1 MIQGFDPRLWYQ
13 TKEKNLVYDPI
24 SVYQHW
30 FQYLTQYCHQHF
42 FISLDPIF
50 DSLLDKQYK
59 NFLKNTIRKFFDSQ
73 FWKLRNHKIEILFI
87 IKNQYWKAVGEIVE
101 ISAQN
106 YQHKIINTKS
116 NSKKSAENCA
126 QTPNSITID
135 SDILENVAK
144 QDTFQ
149 EYNHWVF
156 FN

>member
-42 FISLDPIF
+42 IISLDPIF
-50 DSLLDKQYK
+50 NSYIWFIVGE

-87 IKNQYWKAVGEIVE
+87 IKNQYWKAVGERVGIP
-101 ISAQN
+101 AQN
-106 YQHKIINTKS
+106 YQHKITNTKS
-116 NSKKSAENCA
+116 NTEKCAENCA
-126 QTPNSITID
+126 RTANYYTTLDLGPNI
-135 SDILENVAK
+135 
-144 QDTFQ
+144 FQ
-149 EYNHWVF
+149 RC
-156 FN
+156 